1 MLHFNFANICPFLSP
16 DVELAIEQYKKDKQE
31 RERLQKENERLLS
44 LEHEYKEAV
53 ERIEFEKT
61 QLEEERRQLQEMEE
75 QHRQAV
81 ESFEEEIA
89 VQIVE
94 LERQRKELRHFE
106 EEKEKLMILQEK
118 YEENVRKQ
126 EQERSNK
133 EKRLVC
139 CKGPMGP
146 FLENPVRKKG
156 PFDISAPMIWSQIL
170 NNGNAILL
178 GICHAV
184 LLLCWR
190 NVWRIPKDV
199 CEGGW

>member
-106 EEKEKLMILQEK
+106 EEKEKLVILQEK

-146 FLENPVRKKG
+146 FLENPFRKRKPLWHFG
-156 PFDISAPMIWSQIL
+156 PFNLKSYSKQW
-170 NNGNAILL
+170 
-178 GICHAV
+178 
-184 LLLCWR
+184 
-190 NVWRIPKDV
+190 
-199 CEGGW
+199 

>member
-89 VQIVE
+89 MQIVE

-133 EKRLVC
+133 EKRLV
-139 CKGPMGP
+139 
-146 FLENPVRKKG
+146 L
-156 PFDISAPMIWSQIL
+156 
-170 NNGNAILL
+170 
-178 GICHAV
+178 
-184 LLLCWR
+184 
-190 NVWRIPKDV
+190 
-199 CEGGW
+199 

>member
-1 MLHFNFANICPFLSP
+1 MLHFNFANICLFLSP

-106 EEKEKLMILQEK
+106 EEKEKLMILQENMK
-118 YEENVRKQ
+118 RMSGNKNRNAQTRRKGGCAVR
-126 EQERSNK
+126 
-133 EKRLVC
+133 
-139 CKGPMGP
+139 
-146 FLENPVRKKG
+146 
-156 PFDISAPMIWSQIL
+156 
-170 NNGNAILL
+170 
-178 GICHAV
+178 V
-184 LLLCWR
+184 LW
-190 NVWRIPKDV
+190 VHFSKTP
-199 CEGGW
+199 